1 MKIFQSVFKSS
12 KEADPERNDTKH
24 ISQSSFTQPRPPLPP
39 SNRLNTQTLQPKPK
53 LIVEYTP
60 DFKEKIRQSQP
71 EFKKT
76 SEILQEN
83 REKLNERGV
92 KIDHLANNAKKMKVC
107 SENFLDNCRKIREE
121 TQGKQVGKKKVNV
134 YSTDDETNNQNNCN
148 GNLFRAQVNDNHYKG
163 NMVLFEDV
171 NVDEETEKKLK
182 KKDEKLIENVK
193 QKNKMSMF
201 NCC

>member
-1 MKIFQSVFKSS
+1 
-12 KEADPERNDTKH
+12 
-24 ISQSSFTQPRPPLPP
+24 
-39 SNRLNTQTLQPKPK
+39 
-53 LIVEYTP
+53 
-60 DFKEKIRQSQP
+60 
-71 EFKKT
+71 
-76 SEILQEN
+76 
-83 REKLNERGV
+83 
-92 KIDHLANNAKKMKVC
+92 
-107 SENFLDNCRKIREE
+107 
-121 TQGKQVGKKKVNV
+121 VNV